1 MRKGGAFWGPR
12 FRAGLRLGRPSGTP
26 GNMELAHDWVLGRF
40 DSVWRPAYYRS
51 FRRGQTKASV
61 TQSDARP
68 KFYLTTP
75 IYYANAR
82 PHVGSA
88 YTTLVADSFARFKRM
103 QGYDVAFLT
112 GTDEHGENIAR
123 AAAKLGI
130 TPRELVDRNSAVF
143 RGLWN
148 ELGISYTHF
157 VRTTSTDHLRAVRRL
172 LLRARDTGYIYK
184 AHYQG
189 RYCVYDNLYVTDN
202 TDPVECPICN
212 RPAEV
217 VSEEN
222 YFFKLSAFQERL
234 LKLYEEQPDFIR
246 PAFRR
251 NEIVRFVEAG
261 LRDISV
267 SRKTVK
273 WGLPWPEDPEHVV
286 YVWYDAL
293 TSYLS
298 GIGYGDDEMQYE
310 KYWPAQLHL
319 IGKEIIRFHC
329 VYWPAFLWAAGEL
342 LPKHVFAH
350 GWLLFDQQKMSKSK
364 GNVAYPEPIARTV
377 GVDALR
383 YYLLRDVPFG
393 QDGNFS
399 HDALLTRY
407 NSDLANGLGNL
418 ASRTLAMIERYCGG
432 EVPAAHS
439 SAEGDAEKSLVAV
452 VSDSLRAVVEQYEEL
467 SFSRALET
475 IWSAIAHV
483 DGYLTSKKPW
493 TMAPAPDSEEDPA
506 ARRQLETVLYHAA
519 EALRIVVALSHP
531 ALPVAT
537 AKMWMQLGQN
547 GALGQVR
554 IDELAW
560 GQLRPGARIGELSA
574 VFPRIEKKEILE
586 RIETMEKEITQ
597 PGSSQPA
604 ATSQTTSTGAG
615 ASAPAATTPGAAP
628 GAIPAGAAAAGPVR
642 ISIEDF
648 AKVEMRVGLV
658 KSAERVAG
666 ADKLLKVMVDIGD
679 EVRQI
684 VAGIAT
690 AYEADK
696 LVGRKV
702 VVVVNLAP
710 RKLRGVESNGMI
722 VAATAP
728 DGQPVLAG
736 FLEDVPVGA
745 RLK

>member
-1 MRKGGAFWGPR
+1 MTHAD
-12 FRAGLRLGRPSGTP
+12 
-26 GNMELAHDWVLGRF
+26 H
-40 DSVWRPAYYRS
+40 
-51 FRRGQTKASV
+51 
-61 TQSDARP
+61 RP

-88 YTTLVADSFARFKRM
+88 YTTLVADTIARFKRM

-123 AAAKLGI
+123 AATKAGVS
-130 TPRELVDRNSAVF
+130 PREHVDRYSAVF
-143 RGLWN
+143 RNLWN

-157 VRTTSTDHLRAVRRL
+157 IRTTSAEHLRAVRRL
-172 LLRARDTGYIYK
+172 LLRARDSGYIYK
-184 AHYQG
+184 GFYQG
-189 RYCVYDNLYVTDN
+189 RYCVYDNLYVSDS
-202 TDPVECPICN
+202 TDPVDCPLCG

-222 YFFKLSAFQERL
+222 YFFKLSAFQEKL
-234 LKLYEEQPDFIR
+234 LRLYEQQPDFIR
-246 PAFRR
+246 PGFRR
-251 NEIVRFVEAG
+251 KEVQRFVEAG

-273 WGLPWPEDPEHVV
+273 WGLPWPDDPEHVV

-298 GIGYGDDEMQYE
+298 GIGYGDDELQWE

-329 VYWPAFLWAAGEL
+329 VYWPAFLMAAQEP
-342 LPKHVFAH
+342 LPKGVFAH
-350 GWLLFDQQKMSKSK
+350 GWLLFEQQKMSKSK
-364 GNVAYPEPIARTV
+364 GNVAYAEPIARTI

-418 ASRTLAMIERYCGG
+418 ASRILAMIGRYCEGQ
-432 EVPAAHS
+432 VPAAHPAATGEAERS
-439 SAEGDAEKSLVAV
+439 LAAAVTEAARVSAA
-452 VSDSLRAVVEQYEEL
+452 QYEEL
-467 SFSRALET
+467 SFSHALEL
-475 IWSAIAHV
+475 IWAAIAHV
-483 DGYLTSKKPW
+483 DAYITGQKPW
-493 TMAPAPDSEEDPA
+493 SLAQEPGQR
-506 ARRQLETVLYHAA
+506 ARLETVLYYAA
-519 EALRIVVALSHP
+519 ESLRILVTLAHP
-531 ALPVAT
+531 ALPLST
-537 AKMWMQLGQN
+537 EKIWRQLGQF
-547 GALGQVR
+547 GALGEVR
-554 IDELAW
+554 IDQLSW
-560 GQLRPGARIGELSA
+560 GTLRPGTLIGEPSA
-574 VFPRIEKKEILE
+574 VFPRVERNETLEKIASMEQEILNPQG
-586 RIETMEKEITQ
+586 T
-597 PGSSQPA
+597 P
-604 ATSQTTSTGAG
+604 TT
-615 ASAPAATTPGAAP
+615 ASAPAAAPTTQSTA
-628 GAIPAGAAAAGPVR
+628 AGATNAKIG
-642 ISIEDF
+642 IDDF
-648 AKVEMRVGLV
+648 AKVEMRVGQV

-666 ADKLLKVMVDIGD
+666 ADKLLKVMVDVGE

-690 AYEADK
+690 TYQPEQ

-702 VVVVNLAP
+702 VVVVNLQP

-722 VAATAP
+722 VAASVGP
-728 DGQPVLAG
+728 EGKPVLAG
-736 FLEDVPVGA
+736 FLEDVPVGS

>member
-1 MRKGGAFWGPR
+1 VNHAD
-12 FRAGLRLGRPSGTP
+12 
-26 GNMELAHDWVLGRF
+26 N
-40 DSVWRPAYYRS
+40 
-51 FRRGQTKASV
+51 
-61 TQSDARP
+61 RP

-88 YTTLVADSFARFKRM
+88 YTTLVADTVARFKRM

-123 AAAKLGI
+123 AAAKAGVS
-130 TPRELVDRNSAVF
+130 PRQHVDRYSAVF
-143 RGLWN
+143 RNLWN

-157 VRTTSTDHLRAVRRL
+157 IRTTSLEHLRAVRRL
-172 LLRARDTGYIYK
+172 LLRARDAGYVYK
-184 AHYQG
+184 GFYQG
-189 RYCVYDNLYVTDN
+189 RYCVYDNLYVSDS
-202 TDPVECPICN
+202 TDPIDCPVCG

-222 YFFKLSAFQERL
+222 YFFKLSAFQEKL
-234 LKLYEEQPDFIR
+234 LQLYESQPDFIR

-251 NEIVRFVEAG
+251 NEVQRFVEAG

-273 WGLPWPEDPEHVV
+273 WGLPWPDDPEHVV

-298 GIGYGDDEMQYE
+298 GIGYGDDELQWE

-329 VYWPAFLWAAGEL
+329 VYWPAFLMAADEP
-342 LPKHVFAH
+342 LPKGVFAH
-350 GWLLFDQQKMSKSK
+350 GWLLFEQQKMSKSK
-364 GNVAYPEPIARTV
+364 GNVAYAEPIARTI

-418 ASRTLAMIERYCGG
+418 ASRTLAMLEQYCGG
-432 EVPAAHS
+432 VVPSPSAGKSTLATPLKNGIWEVVGNPEANLP
-439 SAEGDAEKSLVAV
+439 GYYNQLD
-452 VSDSLRAVVEQYEEL
+452 
-467 SFSRALET
+467 FSRALES
-475 IWSAIAHV
+475 IWRSISHV
-483 DGYLTSKKPW
+483 DHYLVQEKPW
-493 TMAPAPDSEEDPA
+493 ALAKDSA
-506 ARRQLETVLYHAA
+506 NQARIETVLYEAA
-519 EALRIVVALSHP
+519 EALRIILILAHP
-531 ALPVAT
+531 VLPKAT
-537 AKMWMQLGQN
+537 QRIWEQFGWQ
-547 GALGQVR
+547 GRVEDQR
-554 IDELAW
+554 IDRLDW
-560 GQLRPGARIGELSA
+560 GQLSSSSTVTKGEA
-574 VFPRIEKKEILE
+574 VFPRVEHSETLEKIAAMEQEILKPQG
-586 RIETMEKEITQ
+586 T
-597 PGSSQPA
+597 PA
-604 ATSQTTSTGAG
+604 TP
-615 ASAPAATTPGAAP
+615 SAPAAAPAAQP
-628 GAIPAGAAAAGPVR
+628 AAAAATTPPAPNAKIG
-642 ISIEDF
+642 IDDF
-648 AKVEMRVGLV
+648 TKVEMRVGQV

-666 ADKLLKVMVDIGD
+666 ADKLLKVMVDVGD

-690 AYEADK
+690 VYQPEQ

-702 VVVVNLAP
+702 VVVVNLQP

-722 VAATAP
+722 VAASVGP
-728 DGQPVLAG
+728 EGKPVLAG
-736 FLEDVPVGA
+736 FLEDVPIGS

>member
-1 MRKGGAFWGPR
+1 
-12 FRAGLRLGRPSGTP
+12 
-26 GNMELAHDWVLGRF
+26 
-40 DSVWRPAYYRS
+40 
-51 FRRGQTKASV
+51 V
-61 TQSDARP
+61 THADNRP

-88 YTTLVADSFARFKRM
+88 YTTLVADTIARFKRM

-123 AAAKLGI
+123 AAAKAGVS
-130 TPRELVDRNSAVF
+130 PREHVDRYSAVF
-143 RGLWN
+143 RNLWN

-157 VRTTSTDHLRAVRRL
+157 IRTTSAEHLRAVRRL

-184 AHYQG
+184 GFYQG
-189 RYCVYDNLYVTDN
+189 RYCVYDNLYVSDS
-202 TDPVECPICN
+202 TDPVDCPLCG

-234 LKLYEEQPDFIR
+234 LKLYEEQPEFIR
-246 PAFRR
+246 PGFRR
-251 NEIVRFVEAG
+251 NEVQRFVEAG

-273 WGLPWPEDPEHVV
+273 WGLPWPDDPEHVV

-298 GIGYGDDEMQYE
+298 GIGYGDDELQWE

-329 VYWPAFLWAAGEL
+329 VYWPAFLMAAEEP
-342 LPKHVFAH
+342 LPKGVFAH
-350 GWLLFDQQKMSKSK
+350 GWLLFEQQKMSKSK
-364 GNVAYPEPIARTV
+364 GNVAYAEPIARTI

-418 ASRTLAMIERYCGG
+418 ASRILTMIGRYCEGQ
-432 EVPAAHS
+432 VPAAH
-439 SAEGDAEKSLVAV
+439 AAATEEAEKSLSA
-452 VSDSLRAVVEQYEEL
+452 AVVEASRASAAQYEEL
-467 SFSRALET
+467 SFSRALEL
-475 IWSAIAHV
+475 IWAAIAQV
-483 DGYLTSKKPW
+483 DGYITGQKPW
-493 TMAPAPDSEEDPA
+493 SLAEEPGQR
-506 ARRQLETVLYHAA
+506 ARLETVLYYAA
-519 EALRIVVALSHP
+519 ESLRILVTLAHP
-531 ALPVAT
+531 VLPIST
-537 AKMWMQLGQN
+537 EKIWRQMGQL
-547 GALGQVR
+547 GALGEMG
-554 IDELAW
+554 IDQLAW
-560 GQLRPGARIGELSA
+560 GTLRPGTLIGEPAA
-574 VFPRIEKKEILE
+574 VFPRVEKT
-586 RIETMEKEITQ
+586 ETMEKIAAMEQDILNPQGT
-597 PGSSQPA
+597 PA
-604 ATSQTTSTGAG
+604 T
-615 ASAPAATTPGAAP
+615 ASAPAAVPAA
-628 GAIPAGAAAAGPVR
+628 PAGAAAATNAR
-642 ISIEDF
+642 ISIDDF
-648 AKVEMRVGLV
+648 AKVEMRVGQV

-666 ADKLLKVMVDIGD
+666 ADKLLKVMVDVGE

-690 AYEADK
+690 AYQPEQ

-702 VVVVNLAP
+702 VVVVNLQP

-722 VAATAP
+722 VAASVGP
-728 DGQPVLAG
+728 EGKPVLAG
-736 FLEDVPVGA
+736 FLEDVPVGS

>member
-1 MRKGGAFWGPR
+1 MSHAD
-12 FRAGLRLGRPSGTP
+12 
-26 GNMELAHDWVLGRF
+26 N
-40 DSVWRPAYYRS
+40 
-51 FRRGQTKASV
+51 
-61 TQSDARP
+61 RP

-88 YTTLVADSFARFKRM
+88 YTTLVADTIARFKRM

-123 AAAKLGI
+123 AAAKAGV
-130 TPRELVDRNSAVF
+130 TPREHVDRYSAVF
-143 RGLWN
+143 RNLWN

-157 VRTTSTDHLRAVRRL
+157 IRTTSPEHLRAARRL
-172 LLRARDTGYIYK
+172 LLRARDAGYIYK
-184 AHYQG
+184 GFYQG
-189 RYCVYDNLYVTDN
+189 RYCVYDNLYVSDS
-202 TDPVECPICN
+202 TDPIDCPLCG

-222 YFFKLSAFQERL
+222 YFFKLSAFQQKL

-251 NEIVRFVEAG
+251 NEVQRFVEAG

-273 WGLPWPEDPEHVV
+273 WGLPWPDDPEHVV

-298 GIGYGDDEMQYE
+298 GIGYGDDELQWE
-310 KYWPAQLHL
+310 RYWPAQLHL

-329 VYWPAFLWAAGEL
+329 VYWPAFLMAAEEP
-342 LPKHVFAH
+342 LPKGVFAH
-350 GWLLFDQQKMSKSK
+350 GWLLFEQQKMSKSK
-364 GNVAYPEPIARTV
+364 GNVAYAEPIARTI

-399 HDALLTRY
+399 HEALLTRY

-418 ASRTLAMIERYCGG
+418 ASRTLTMIGRYCEGAVPEAAAGG
-432 EVPAAHS
+432 DVGLAGKGLADLISVVAHT
-439 SAEGDAEKSLVAV
+439 AIQ
-452 VSDSLRAVVEQYEEL
+452 QYEEL
-467 SFSRALET
+467 SFSHALET
-475 IWSAIAHV
+475 IWSGVAHT
-483 DGYLTSKKPW
+483 DGYLTREKPW
-493 TMAPAPDSEEDPA
+493 AWADDA
-506 ARRQLETVLYHAA
+506 GRRDHLQTVLYHAA
-519 EALRIVVALSHP
+519 ESLRILVILAHP
-531 ALPVAT
+531 VLPEAT
-537 AKMWMQLGQN
+537 AKIWRQLGQF
-547 GALGQVR
+547 GALGEAR
-554 IDELAW
+554 IDQLAW
-560 GQLRPGARIGELSA
+560 GALRPGTLIGEPAA
-574 VFPRIEKKEILE
+574 VFPRVEKTETLE
-586 RIETMEKEITQ
+586 KIAAMEQEMLKPQGT
-597 PGSSQPA
+597 PATPSTPA
-604 ATSQTTSTGAG
+604 A
-615 ASAPAATTPGAAP
+615 APAAQP
-628 GAIPAGAAAAGPVR
+628 GAAAATNAR
-642 ISIEDF
+642 ISIDDF
-648 AKVEMRVGLV
+648 TKVEMRVGQV

-666 ADKLLKVMVDIGD
+666 ADKLLKVMVDVGE

-690 AYEADK
+690 VYQPEQ

-702 VVVVNLAP
+702 VVVVNLQP

-722 VAATAP
+722 VAASV
-728 DGQPVLAG
+728 GSEGKPVLAG
-736 FLEDVPVGA
+736 FLEDVPVGS

>member
-1 MRKGGAFWGPR
+1 VSHADP
-12 FRAGLRLGRPSGTP
+12 
-26 GNMELAHDWVLGRF
+26 
-40 DSVWRPAYYRS
+40 
-51 FRRGQTKASV
+51 
-61 TQSDARP
+61 RP

-88 YTTLVADSFARFKRM
+88 YTTLVADAVARFKRM

-123 AAAKLGI
+123 AAAKAGI

-143 RGLWN
+143 RALWD

-157 VRTTSTDHLRAVRRL
+157 VRTTSADHLRAVRRL
-172 LLRARDTGYIYK
+172 LLRARDAGFIYK
-184 AHYQG
+184 AHYEG
-189 RYCVYDNLYVTDN
+189 RYCVYDNLYVTDS
-202 TDPVECPICN
+202 TEPVDCPVCG
-212 RPAEV
+212 RPAEI

-222 YFFKLSAFQERL
+222 YFFKLSTFQERL
-234 LKLYEEQPDFIR
+234 LKLYEDQPDFIR
-246 PAFRR
+246 PSFRR
-251 NEIVRFVEAG
+251 NEILRFVEAG

-329 VYWPAFLWAAGEL
+329 VYWPAFLWAAGEE
-342 LPKHVFAH
+342 LPKSIFAH
-350 GWLLFDQQKMSKSK
+350 GWLLFEQQKMSKSK
-364 GNVAYPEPIARTV
+364 GNVAYAEPIARVLGT
-377 GVDALR
+377 DPLR

-418 ASRTLAMIERYCGG
+418 ASRTLAMIERYCAG
-432 EVPAAHS
+432 EIPNPKPISEPTHASNV
-439 SAEGDAEKSLVAV
+439 DQIWR
-452 VSDSLRAVVEQYEEL
+452 DTLRDVLTLYERL
-467 SFSRALET
+467 DFSRALERIWELIAECDGLLT
-475 IWSAIAHV
+475 LTKPWKLADDPSQRDRLENVLYDAAETVRLIVALAHPVLPNATEKIWS
-483 DGYLTSKKPW
+483 
-493 TMAPAPDSEEDPA
+493 
-506 ARRQLETVLYHAA
+506 
-519 EALRIVVALSHP
+519 
-531 ALPVAT
+531 
-537 AKMWMQLGQN
+537 QLGQS
-547 GALGQVR
+547 GRLAEHR
-554 IDELAW
+554 IDRLSW
-560 GQLRPGARIGELSA
+560 GGLRPGTRIGEA
-574 VFPRIEKKEILE
+574 GAAFPRIEKKEVLE
-586 RIETMEKEITQ
+586 KIMTMEQDMLKPQ
-597 PGSSQPA
+597 
-604 ATSQTTSTGAG
+604 GA
-615 ASAPAATTPGAAP
+615 APAASPEKAAAVPPAAAP
-628 GAIPAGAAAAGPVR
+628 AAGATAPAPASGR
-642 ISIEDF
+642 IGIDDF
-648 AKVEMRVGLV
+648 SKIEMRVGEV

-666 ADKLLKVMVDIGD
+666 ADKLLKLMVDIGD
-679 EVRQI
+679 EVRQV

-690 AYEADK
+690 VYEPEK

-702 VVVVNLAP
+702 VVVANLLP

-722 VAATAP
+722 LAASGP
-728 DGQPVLAG
+728 DGNPVLAA

>member
-1 MRKGGAFWGPR
+1 VSHA
-12 FRAGLRLGRPSGTP
+12 
-26 GNMELAHDWVLGRF
+26 D
-40 DSVWRPAYYRS
+40 
-51 FRRGQTKASV
+51 Q
-61 TQSDARP
+61 RP

-123 AAAKLGI
+123 AAAKAGI

-143 RGLWN
+143 RRLWD

-157 VRTTSTDHLRAVRRL
+157 VRTTSMEHLRAVRRL
-172 LLRARDTGYIYK
+172 LLRARDSGYIYK
-184 AHYQG
+184 AHYEG
-189 RYCVYDNLYVTDN
+189 RYCVYDNLYVSDS
-202 TDPVECPICN
+202 TDPIDCPVCG
-212 RPAEV
+212 RPAEI

-234 LKLYEEQPDFIR
+234 LKLYEEQPDFLR

-251 NEIVRFVEAG
+251 NEILRFVEAG

-329 VYWPAFLWAAGEL
+329 VYWPAFLWAAGEE
-342 LPKHVFAH
+342 LPKGVFAH

-364 GNVAYPEPIARTV
+364 GNVAYAEPIARVLGT
-377 GVDALR
+377 DALR

-393 QDGNFS
+393 HDGNFS

-418 ASRTLAMIERYCGG
+418 ASRTLTMIGQYCGG
-432 EVPAAHS
+432 IIPQRPESSTLELPLKNAISEVAGSESVNLA
-439 SAEGDAEKSLVAV
+439 GFYNDL
-452 VSDSLRAVVEQYEEL
+452 D
-467 SFSRALET
+467 FSRALES
-475 IWSAIAHV
+475 IWRAIAQV
-483 DGYLTSKKPW
+483 DNFLTTSKPW
-493 TMAPAPDSEEDPA
+493 ALAKLQGTQSQIEGI
-506 ARRQLETVLYHAA
+506 LYEAA
-519 EALRIVVALSHP
+519 EALRIVLVLVHP
-531 ALPVAT
+531 VLPVAT
-537 AKMWMQLGQN
+537 QRIWEQLGQR
-547 GALGQVR
+547 GLLSDQR
-554 IDELAW
+554 INQLSWGGLQAGTAIGELAAAFPRVEHKETLEKIMTLE
-560 GQLRPGARIGELSA
+560 GELTQPQGGKATAAGHPAAAPGAGATAPAGAGAAAGVGAGAGAGATAGGAAPLAGARIG
-574 VFPRIEKKEILE
+574 
-586 RIETMEKEITQ
+586 
-597 PGSSQPA
+597 
-604 ATSQTTSTGAG
+604 
-615 ASAPAATTPGAAP
+615 
-628 GAIPAGAAAAGPVR
+628 
-642 ISIEDF
+642 IEDF
-648 AKVEMRVGLV
+648 AKVEMRVGEV

-666 ADKLLKVMVDIGD
+666 ADKLLKLMVDIGD
-679 EVRQI
+679 EVRQV

-690 AYEADK
+690 VYEPDK

-702 VVVVNLAP
+702 VVVTNLQP

-722 VAATAP
+722 LAASAP
-728 DGQPVLAG
+728 DGSPVLAA

>member
-1 MRKGGAFWGPR
+1 MSQAD
-12 FRAGLRLGRPSGTP
+12 
-26 GNMELAHDWVLGRF
+26 N
-40 DSVWRPAYYRS
+40 
-51 FRRGQTKASV
+51 
-61 TQSDARP
+61 RP

-88 YTTLVADSFARFKRM
+88 YTTLVADTVARFKRM

-123 AAAKLGI
+123 AAAKAGI
-130 TPRELVDRNSAVF
+130 SPREHVDRYSAVF
-143 RGLWN
+143 RKLWN

-157 VRTTSTDHLRAVRRL
+157 IRTTSPEHQRAVRRL
-172 LLRARDTGYIYK
+172 LLRARDAGYVYK
-184 AHYQG
+184 GFYQG
-189 RYCVYDNLYVTDN
+189 RYCVYDNLYVSDS
-202 TDPVECPICN
+202 TDPIDCPVCG
-212 RPAEV
+212 RPAEI

-222 YFFKLSAFQERL
+222 YFFKLSAFQEKL
-234 LKLYEEQPDFIR
+234 LQLYESQPDFIR

-251 NEIVRFVEAG
+251 NEVQRFVEAG

-273 WGLPWPEDPEHVV
+273 WGLPWPDDPEHVV

-298 GIGYGDDEMQYE
+298 GIGYGDDELQWE
-310 KYWPAQLHL
+310 KYWPAELHL

-329 VYWPAFLWAAGEL
+329 VYWPAFLMAAQEP
-342 LPKHVFAH
+342 LPKGVFAH

-364 GNVAYPEPIARTV
+364 GNVAYAEPIARTI

-418 ASRTLAMIERYCGG
+418 ASRTLAMIGRYCEGQI
-432 EVPAAHS
+432 PSAHDGAIS
-439 SAEGDAEKSLVAV
+439 DAEKSLAAAMTETAGTVAT
-452 VSDSLRAVVEQYEEL
+452 QYEEL
-467 SFSRALET
+467 SFSRALEL
-475 IWSAIAHV
+475 IWAAIAQV
-483 DGYLTSKKPW
+483 DGYITQQKPW
-493 TMAPAPDSEEDPA
+493 SLAEDPGQR
-506 ARRQLETVLYHAA
+506 ARLETVLYHAA
-519 EALRIVVALSHP
+519 ESIRILVVLAHP
-531 ALPVAT
+531 ALPT
-537 AKMWMQLGQN
+537 STDKIWRQLGQF
-547 GALGQVR
+547 GTLEEVR
-554 IDELAW
+554 IDQLAW
-560 GQLRPGARIGELSA
+560 GGLRPGTLIGEPAA
-574 VFPRIEKKEILE
+574 VFPRVEKTETLEKIAAMEQEILKPQG
-586 RIETMEKEITQ
+586 TPAT
-597 PGSSQPA
+597 PSTPAAAPAAPPAAAA
-604 ATSQTTSTGAG
+604 ATSSP
-615 ASAPAATTPGAAP
+615 APNAKIG
-628 GAIPAGAAAAGPVR
+628 ID
-642 ISIEDF
+642 DF
-648 AKVEMRVGLV
+648 AKVEMRVGEV

-666 ADKLLKVMVDIGD
+666 ADKLLKVMVDVGD

-690 AYEADK
+690 AYQPEQ

-702 VVVVNLAP
+702 VVVVNLQP

-722 VAATAP
+722 VAASVGP
-728 DGQPVLAG
+728 DGKPVLAG
-736 FLEDVPVGA
+736 FLEDVPVGS

>member
-1 MRKGGAFWGPR
+1 MNHAD
-12 FRAGLRLGRPSGTP
+12 
-26 GNMELAHDWVLGRF
+26 N
-40 DSVWRPAYYRS
+40 
-51 FRRGQTKASV
+51 
-61 TQSDARP
+61 RP

-88 YTTLVADSFARFKRM
+88 YTTLVADTVARFKRM

-123 AAAKLGI
+123 AAAKAGVS
-130 TPRELVDRNSAVF
+130 PRQHVDRYSAVF
-143 RGLWN
+143 RNLWN

-157 VRTTSTDHLRAVRRL
+157 IRTTSLEHLRAVRRL
-172 LLRARDTGYIYK
+172 LLRARDAGYVYK
-184 AHYQG
+184 GFYQG
-189 RYCVYDNLYVTDN
+189 RYCVYDNLYVSDS
-202 TDPVECPICN
+202 TDPIDCPVCG

-222 YFFKLSAFQERL
+222 YFFKLSAFQEKL
-234 LKLYEEQPDFIR
+234 LQLYESQPDFIR

-251 NEIVRFVEAG
+251 NEVQRFVEAG

-273 WGLPWPEDPEHVV
+273 WGLPWPDDPEHVV

-298 GIGYGDDEMQYE
+298 GIGYGDDELQWE

-329 VYWPAFLWAAGEL
+329 VYWPAFLMAADEP
-342 LPKHVFAH
+342 LPKGVFAH
-350 GWLLFDQQKMSKSK
+350 GWLLFEQQKMSKSK
-364 GNVAYPEPIARTV
+364 GNVAYAEPIARTV

-418 ASRTLAMIERYCGG
+418 ASRTLAMIGRYCEGLI
-432 EVPAAHS
+432 PAAH
-439 SAEGDAEKSLVAV
+439 AGALGDAEKSMAAAV
-452 VSDSLRAVVEQYEEL
+452 TEAAGTVSTQYEEL
-467 SFSRALET
+467 SFSRALEL
-475 IWSAIAHV
+475 IWAAIAQV
-483 DGYLTSKKPW
+483 DGYITLQKPW
-493 TMAPAPDSEEDPA
+493 SLAEDPGQR
-506 ARRQLETVLYHAA
+506 ARLETVLYHAA
-519 EALRIVVALSHP
+519 ESIRILVVLAHP
-531 ALPVAT
+531 ALPVST
-537 AKMWMQLGQN
+537 EKIWRQLGQS
-547 GALGQVR
+547 GALEEVR
-554 IDELAW
+554 IDQLAW
-560 GQLRPGARIGELSA
+560 GGLRPGTPIGEPAA
-574 VFPRIEKKEILE
+574 VFPRVEKTEALEKIAAMEQEILKPQG
-586 RIETMEKEITQ
+586 T
-597 PGSSQPA
+597 PA
-604 ATSQTTSTGAG
+604 TP
-615 ASAPAATTPGAAP
+615 SAPAAAPAAQP
-628 GAIPAGAAAAGPVR
+628 AAAAATTPPAPNAKIG
-642 ISIEDF
+642 IDDF
-648 AKVEMRVGLV
+648 AKVEMRVGEV

-666 ADKLLKVMVDIGD
+666 ADKLLKVMVDVGD

-690 AYEADK
+690 VYQPEQ

-702 VVVVNLAP
+702 VVVVNLQP

-722 VAATAP
+722 VAASVGP
-728 DGQPVLAG
+728 EGKPVLAG
-736 FLEDVPVGA
+736 FLEDVPIGS

>member
-1 MRKGGAFWGPR
+1 MSHAD
-12 FRAGLRLGRPSGTP
+12 
-26 GNMELAHDWVLGRF
+26 N
-40 DSVWRPAYYRS
+40 
-51 FRRGQTKASV
+51 
-61 TQSDARP
+61 RP

-88 YTTLVADSFARFKRM
+88 YTTLVADTVARFKRM

-123 AAAKLGI
+123 AAAKAGVS
-130 TPRELVDRNSAVF
+130 PRQHVDRYSAVF
-143 RGLWN
+143 RNLWN

-157 VRTTSTDHLRAVRRL
+157 IRTTSLEHLRAVRRL
-172 LLRARDTGYIYK
+172 LLRARDAGYVYK
-184 AHYQG
+184 GFYQG
-189 RYCVYDNLYVTDN
+189 RYCVYDNLYVSDS
-202 TDPVECPICN
+202 TDPIDCPVCG

-222 YFFKLSAFQERL
+222 YFFKLSAFQEKL
-234 LKLYEEQPDFIR
+234 LQLYESQPDFIR

-251 NEIVRFVEAG
+251 NEVQRFVEAG

-273 WGLPWPEDPEHVV
+273 WGLPWPDDPEHVV

-298 GIGYGDDEMQYE
+298 GIGYGDDELQWE

-329 VYWPAFLWAAGEL
+329 VYWPAFLMAADEP
-342 LPKHVFAH
+342 LPKSVFAH
-350 GWLLFDQQKMSKSK
+350 GWLLFEQQKMSKSK
-364 GNVAYPEPIARTV
+364 GNVAYAEPIARTV

-418 ASRTLAMIERYCGG
+418 ASRTLAMIGRYCEGQI
-432 EVPAAHS
+432 PAAHT
-439 SAEGDAEKSLVAV
+439 SAISDAEKSLAAAV
-452 VSDSLRAVVEQYEEL
+452 MEAAGTVSTQYEEL
-467 SFSRALET
+467 SFSRALEL
-475 IWSAIAHV
+475 IWAAIAQV
-483 DGYLTSKKPW
+483 DGYITVQKPW
-493 TMAPAPDSEEDPA
+493 SLAEDPGQRA
-506 ARRQLETVLYHAA
+506 PLETVLYHAA
-519 EALRIVVALSHP
+519 ESIRILVVLAHP
-531 ALPVAT
+531 ALPVST
-537 AKMWMQLGQN
+537 EKIWRQLGQS
-547 GALGQVR
+547 GALENVR
-554 IDELAW
+554 IDQLAW
-560 GQLRPGARIGELSA
+560 GALRPGTLIGEPAA
-574 VFPRIEKKEILE
+574 VFPRVEKTETLEKIAAMEQEILKPQG
-586 RIETMEKEITQ
+586 T
-597 PGSSQPA
+597 PA
-604 ATSQTTSTGAG
+604 TP
-615 ASAPAATTPGAAP
+615 SAPAAAP
-628 GAIPAGAAAAGPVR
+628 APQPAAAAATSSPTTNAKIG
-642 ISIEDF
+642 IDDF
-648 AKVEMRVGLV
+648 AKVEMRVGQV

-666 ADKLLKVMVDIGD
+666 ADKLLKVMVDVGD

-690 AYEADK
+690 AYQPEQ

-702 VVVVNLAP
+702 VVVVNLQP

-722 VAATAP
+722 VAASVGP
-728 DGQPVLAG
+728 EGKPVLAG
-736 FLEDVPVGA
+736 FLEDVPIGS

>member
-1 MRKGGAFWGPR
+1 MSHAD
-12 FRAGLRLGRPSGTP
+12 
-26 GNMELAHDWVLGRF
+26 N
-40 DSVWRPAYYRS
+40 
-51 FRRGQTKASV
+51 
-61 TQSDARP
+61 RP

-88 YTTLVADSFARFKRM
+88 YTTLVADTVARFKRM

-123 AAAKLGI
+123 AAAKAGV
-130 TPRELVDRNSAVF
+130 TPRQHVDRYSAVF
-143 RGLWN
+143 RNLWN

-157 VRTTSTDHLRAVRRL
+157 IRTTSPEHLRAVRRL
-172 LLRARDTGYIYK
+172 LLRARDAGYVYK
-184 AHYQG
+184 GFYQG
-189 RYCVYDNLYVTDN
+189 RYCVYDNLYVSDS
-202 TDPVECPICN
+202 TDPIDCPVCG

-222 YFFKLSAFQERL
+222 YFFKLSAFQEKL
-234 LKLYEEQPDFIR
+234 LKLYNDQPDFIR
-246 PAFRR
+246 PDFRR
-251 NEIVRFVEAG
+251 NEVRRFVEAG

-273 WGLPWPEDPEHVV
+273 WGLPWPDDPEHVV

-298 GIGYGDDEMQYE
+298 GIGYGDDELQWE

-329 VYWPAFLWAAGEL
+329 VYWPAFLMAAQEP
-342 LPKHVFAH
+342 LPKVVFAH
-350 GWLLFDQQKMSKSK
+350 GWLLFEQQKMSKSK
-364 GNVAYPEPIARTV
+364 GNVAYAEPIARTI

-418 ASRTLAMIERYCGG
+418 ASRTLAMIGRYCEGKI
-432 EVPAAHS
+432 PAAHAAATTETDQSLAAAVTEAARSS
-439 SAEGDAEKSLVAV
+439 SA
-452 VSDSLRAVVEQYEEL
+452 QYEEL
-467 SFSRALET
+467 SFSRALEL
-475 IWSAIAHV
+475 IWAAIAQV
-483 DGYLTSKKPW
+483 DGYITTEKPW
-493 TMAPAPDSEEDPA
+493 SLADDTGRR
-506 ARRQLETVLYHAA
+506 ARLETVLYYAA
-519 EALRIVVALSHP
+519 ESLRILVVLAHP
-531 ALPVAT
+531 ALPEAT
-537 AKMWMQLGQN
+537 AKIWLQLGQF
-547 GALGQVR
+547 GALGEAR
-554 IDELAW
+554 IDQLAW
-560 GQLRPGARIGELSA
+560 GALRPGTLIGEPAA
-574 VFPRIEKKEILE
+574 VFPRVEKTETLEKIAAMEQEILNPQG
-586 RIETMEKEITQ
+586 TPATPSTPAVPAMQ
-597 PGSSQPA
+597 PGAVPA
-604 ATSQTTSTGAG
+604 
-615 ASAPAATTPGAAP
+615 
-628 GAIPAGAAAAGPVR
+628 AGAAGTNAK
-642 ISIEDF
+642 ITIEDF
-648 AKVEMRVGLV
+648 AKVEMRVGQV

-666 ADKLLKVMVDIGD
+666 ADKLLKVMVDVGE

-690 AYEADK
+690 AYQPEQ

-702 VVVVNLAP
+702 VVVVNLQP

-722 VAATAP
+722 VAASIGP
-728 DGQPVLAG
+728 EGKPVLAG
-736 FLEDVPVGA
+736 FLEDVPVGS

>member
-1 MRKGGAFWGPR
+1 M
-12 FRAGLRLGRPSGTP
+12 
-26 GNMELAHDWVLGRF
+26 
-40 DSVWRPAYYRS
+40 
-51 FRRGQTKASV
+51 
-61 TQSDARP
+61 TQADNRP

-88 YTTLVADSFARFKRM
+88 YTTLVADTIARFKRM

-123 AAAKLGI
+123 AAAKAGV
-130 TPRELVDRNSAVF
+130 TPRQHVDRYSAVF
-143 RGLWN
+143 RNLWN

-157 VRTTSTDHLRAVRRL
+157 IRTTSSEHLRAVRRL

-184 AHYQG
+184 AFYQG
-189 RYCVYDNLYVTDN
+189 RYCVYDNLYVSDT
-202 TDPVECPICN
+202 TDPVDCPICG
-212 RPAEV
+212 RPAEI

-222 YFFKLSAFQERL
+222 YFFKLSAFQEKL
-234 LKLYEEQPDFIR
+234 LRLYEEQPDFIR

-251 NEIVRFVEAG
+251 NEVQRFVEAG

-273 WGLPWPEDPEHVV
+273 WGLPWPDDPEHVV

-298 GIGYGDDEMQYE
+298 GIGYGDDELQWE

-329 VYWPAFLWAAGEL
+329 VYWPAFLMAAQEP
-342 LPKHVFAH
+342 LPKGVFAH
-350 GWLLFDQQKMSKSK
+350 GWLLFEQQKMSKSK
-364 GNVAYPEPIARTV
+364 GNVAYAEPIARTI

-418 ASRTLAMIERYCGG
+418 ASRTLAMISRYCEGLIPPAHPQATG
-432 EVPAAHS
+432 E
-439 SAEGDAEKSLVAV
+439 AEKVLSAAV
-452 VSDSLRAVVEQYEEL
+452 TEAARSSIAQFEEF
-467 SFSRALET
+467 SFSRALEL
-475 IWSAIAHV
+475 IWAAIAQV
-483 DGYLTSKKPW
+483 DGYITTQKPW
-493 TMAPAPDSEEDPA
+493 SLSEDPDQR
-506 ARRQLETVLYHAA
+506 ARLETVLYYAA
-519 EALRIVVALSHP
+519 ESLRILVVLAHP
-531 ALPVAT
+531 ALPIST
-537 AKMWMQLGQN
+537 EKIWRQLGQFS
-547 GALGQVR
+547 ALGEAR
-554 IDELAW
+554 IDQLGW
-560 GQLRPGARIGELSA
+560 GILRSGTAIGEPAA
-574 VFPRIEKKEILE
+574 VFPRVEKTETLEKIATMEQEILKPQG
-586 RIETMEKEITQ
+586 TPTPASTPAATPAAQ
-597 PGSSQPA
+597 QPA
-604 ATSQTTSTGAG
+604 A
-615 ASAPAATTPGAAP
+615 AATTASAANSKI
-628 GAIPAGAAAAGPVR
+628 GID
-642 ISIEDF
+642 DF
-648 AKVEMRVGLV
+648 AKVEMRVGQV

-666 ADKLLKVMVDIGD
+666 ADKLLKVMVDLGE

-690 AYEADK
+690 AYQPEQ

-702 VVVVNLAP
+702 VVVVNLQP

-722 VAATAP
+722 VAASVGP
-728 DGQPVLAG
+728 EGKPVLAG
-736 FLEDVPVGA
+736 FLEDVPVGS